1 MSFDKEEVQ
10 VEVRNVW
17 NNQEGVAIDRF
28 NSYACD
34 HKLKPTLSLVIS
46 LQRVKVKA

>member
-1 MSFDKEEVQ
+1 MSFDKGEVQ

-17 NNQEGVAIDRF
+17 NNQEGVAIDKF

-34 HKLKPTLSLVIS
+34 HNLKPSLSLVIS
-46 LQRVKVKA
+46 LEESRSKR